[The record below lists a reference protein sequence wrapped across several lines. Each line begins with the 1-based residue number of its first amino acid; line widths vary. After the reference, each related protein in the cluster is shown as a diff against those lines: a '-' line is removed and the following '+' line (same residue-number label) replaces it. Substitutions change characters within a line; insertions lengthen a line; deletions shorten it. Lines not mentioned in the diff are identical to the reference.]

1 MSETNKLKSERLLIE
16 LRREKVLELLAQ
28 GMQQNQIAQKLGVS
42 KATISI
48 DLQFLKSRAE
58 DNLRRHIQD
67 TLPLQYDKAISALTQ
82 VVSKVWNIAENTH
95 DERTRLQAYS
105 MFTDCHKYIMDMS
118 ASSPRITNALKYVSD
133 LESKKLEQ
141 EQEQEQGQVQVP
153 VQEQQ
158 QQEQE
163 EPSPPIQEQDPMQ
176 EQSEDE

>member
-28 GMQQNQIAQKLGVS
+28 GLQQNQIAQKLGVS

-58 DNLRRHIQD
+58 DNLRRHIQES
-67 TLPLQYDKAISALTQ
+67 LPLQYDKAMSALTQ

-141 EQEQEQGQVQVP
+141 EQGQVP